1 MASHTAS
8 SQHQTS
14 ARALAALLGLAG
26 LGHFIATD
34 TYELIIPRFLPAPR
48 TLVLA
53 SGAAEI
59 ACAGLL
65 LFPATRKAGAW
76 CAFGLFLAVWPA
88 NVQMA
93 LDGGIPGRHGLLG
106 SPAAAWLRL
115 PLQLPLLYW
124 AFRVGRSGLPGRK
137 AHRVHDPA

>member
-1 MASHTAS
+1 MEPMASPTTS

-14 ARALAALLGLAG
+14 ARVLAALLGLAG
-26 LGHFIATD
+26 IGHFIATD
-34 TYELIIPRFLPAPR
+34 TYELLIPHVLPASR

-59 ACAGLL
+59 TCAGLL
-65 LFPATRKAGAW
+65 IFPATRNAGAW
-76 CAFGLFLAVWPA
+76 CTFGLFLAVWPA

-93 LDGGIPGRHGLLG
+93 LDGGIPGRQGLLG
-106 SPAAAWLRL
+106 SPAAAWLRV

-124 AFRVGRSGLPGRK
+124 AFRLGRSGRK
-137 AHRVHDPA
+137 ARRVHDPA